1 MTNLFLAITWN
12 IDPVLFDFGF
22 IKIHYYSL
30 CWILAFVMGWYVM
43 KKIMEIDKV
52 DVKLLDPLFLYAF
65 SGVIIGARLGELF
78 YNIDSY
84 WGEPIGKVLIE
95 VFLPVQERE
104 GSSAMF
110 GLLQNYEFTGFRGL
124 ASHGATLGFLLS
136 SYLFNRKYLKRN
148 YMWILDRVA
157 ITVPLGGAAIR
168 VGNFIN

>member
-1 MTNLFLAITWN
+1 MTNLFLAIPWN

-65 SGVIIGARLGELF
+65 LGVIIGARLGELF

-84 WGEPIGKVLIE
+84 WGEPIGKV
-95 VFLPVQERE
+95 
-104 GSSAMF
+104 
-110 GLLQNYEFTGFRGL
+110 
-124 ASHGATLGFLLS
+124 
-136 SYLFNRKYLKRN
+136 
-148 YMWILDRVA
+148 
-157 ITVPLGGAAIR
+157 
-168 VGNFIN
+168 